1 MATKRTVTV
10 SLDDDLTRELES
22 RGDLSVQLNEAAR
35 ILLQHRRRGGRLT
48 ALLDQFDRTDGPL
61 VDDPE
66 EDARIERLIGGA
78 G

>member
-35 ILLQHRRRGGRLT
+35 ILLQHRRRGG
-48 ALLDQFDRTDGPL
+48 
-61 VDDPE
+61 
-66 EDARIERLIGGA
+66 A